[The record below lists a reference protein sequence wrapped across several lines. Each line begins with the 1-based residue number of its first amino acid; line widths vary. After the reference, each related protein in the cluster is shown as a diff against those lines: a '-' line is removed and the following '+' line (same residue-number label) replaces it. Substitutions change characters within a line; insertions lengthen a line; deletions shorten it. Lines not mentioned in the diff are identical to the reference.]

1 MALDPRYG
9 SRKTREFM
17 TGGLAGQVVLNSR
30 VSLHQASALHVSFI
44 HSLHP
49 QVCCAAALG
58 SDSSENTTNQQMS
71 VPYHPSCH
79 NPLFAFSHRLGAC
92 DEIMQIYLAESPI
105 PQLRRKFVRTSDS
118 KSVRAFLDV

>member
-44 HSLHP
+44 HCILKSAVLQLLAVTHQRSQQTSRCQFPTTHHATIHCLH
-49 QVCCAAALG
+49 
-58 SDSSENTTNQQMS
+58 
-71 VPYHPSCH
+71 
-79 NPLFAFSHRLGAC
+79 SHTDL
-92 DEIMQIYLAESPI
+92 ELAM
-105 PQLRRKFVRTSDS
+105 K
-118 KSVRAFLDV
+118 